1 MAVIHQATISPTKLE
16 FAQAWLD
23 QQPWAPQGPTEMVGG
38 YRFDDPAGEVG
49 IEGLL
54 LRRGEAVLHLPVS
67 YRGAP
72 LEGGE
77 EFLVTTMTHT
87 ALGDR
92 WVYLAA
98 GDPVARAA
106 YLAFLSGEQQ
116 QAPLEVHHCDGSVE
130 HREPSVTITAHGEVG
145 KGTAED
151 LEFVGLVGSPVPGTA
166 WITATWAGGSGTVAV
181 L

>member
-1 MAVIHQATISPTKLE
+1 MAVLHQATIVPTKLE
-16 FAQAWLD
+16 FADAWLNK
-23 QQPWAPQGPTEMVGG
+23 QPWAPAGETEMVGA

-54 LRRGEAVLHLPVS
+54 LRRGDAVMHLPVS

-72 LEGGE
+72 LDGAE
-77 EFLVTTMTHT
+77 ESLVTTMTHT

-98 GDPVARAA
+98 ADPVARAA
-106 YLAFLSGEQQ
+106 YLAFLRGEAE
-116 QAPLEVHHCDGSVE
+116 QAQLEVHNADGSVE
-130 HREPSVTITAHGEVG
+130 FRPLTVTVTATGDAG
-145 KGTAED
+145 KGTAAD
-151 LEFVGLVGSPVPGTA
+151 LQFVGLLGAPLSGVAEIV
-166 WITATWAGGSGTVAV
+166 ATWDGGSGTVAV